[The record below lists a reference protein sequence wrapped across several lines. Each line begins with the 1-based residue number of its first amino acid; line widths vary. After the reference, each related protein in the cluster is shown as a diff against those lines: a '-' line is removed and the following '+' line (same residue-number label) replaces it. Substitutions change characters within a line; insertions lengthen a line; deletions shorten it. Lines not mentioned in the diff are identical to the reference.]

1 MKTRTMNAALAAL
14 LFFAV
19 TSTSACAQEKAA
31 SEDMTGIKVGEKAP
45 DFELKAQDGKTYK
58 LSEVAKKGTVA
69 LVFFRSADW

>member
-1 MKTRTMNAALAAL
+1 MKTRLVSAALVAL
-14 LFFAV
+14 LLTTLTAV
-19 TSTSACAQEKAA
+19 NAFAQEKAA
-31 SEDMTGIKVGEKAP
+31 SKDMTGIKVGEKAP